1 MRGAIATAS
10 TRLTTRPVRR
20 VINDFVTRHELAW
33 DVTMAILAILFIVAG
48 ALEDHPIGSLNEHT
62 VLPLEMAITAVFA
75 LEFAVRFFAAD
86 SRARYIRS
94 HWIDLLALLPAIRF
108 LRLLRLG
115 RVVYIFRAPRF
126 LRLGIFVRFL
136 AQANRTANQV
146 SWIATRN
153 GVHVALIAS
162 LGLVVIGGSAV
173 WEMEHSI
180 NPLFTRFGDAIWW
193 AFATLATV
201 GYGNGPVTL
210 SGRAVAVVLMVV
222 GISCFGLITATVT
235 TLFVHRANPSED
247 SAVEVLAA
255 LRDIQHRLER
265 LESREAKRSY

>member
-1 MRGAIATAS
+1 MQGAI
-10 TRLTTRPVRR
+10 RTTSSLVAGPPRR
-20 VINDFVTRHELAW
+20 AINDFVARHELAW

-48 ALEDHPIGSLNEHT
+48 ALEDHPIGSLNEQT
-62 VLPLEMAITAVFA
+62 ALPLEMVITAVFA

-115 RVVYIFRAPRF
+115 RVGYFFRAARF

-136 AQANRTANQV
+136 AQADRTANQV

-173 WEMEHSI
+173 WEMEHNI
-180 NPLFTRFGDAIWW
+180 NPFFTRFGDAIWW
-193 AFATLATV
+193 AFATLVTV

-210 SGRAVAVVLMVV
+210 LGRAVAVVLMVV
-222 GISCFGLITATVT
+222 GISCFGLIPQ
-235 TLFVHRANPSED
+235 PSRRCL
-247 SAVEVLAA
+247 SIG
-255 LRDIQHRLER
+255 RTPRRTRRRKSWQ
-265 LESREAKRSY
+265 Y